1 MTLNR
6 LIDDEGASLANIWGY
21 LYAKALSP
29 CGEHCGGQCG
39 QGEVTDSNMVEVE
52 IKEVRKIPIS
62 QGHVATVRSLAF
74 TLNEKKRPRR
84 LVVVS
89 LNQLY

>member
-1 MTLNR
+1 
-6 LIDDEGASLANIWGY
+6 
-21 LYAKALSP
+21 
-29 CGEHCGGQCG
+29 
-39 QGEVTDSNMVEVE
+39 MVEVE